1 MSKTLFEKIIARE
14 IPAAIVYE
22 DDSVL
27 AIRDINPQAPTH
39 VLIFPKKVVPRIA
52 EATTADQPLL
62 GQLLLKAAE
71 VADKVGLKKGGY
83 RLVHLLLKSA
93 EVAKKL
99 DLKGG
104 YRLVINN
111 GADGG
116 ETVPHLHVHI
126 LGGRHLAWPPG

>member
-1 MSKTLFEKIIARE
+1 MNKTLFEKIIARE

-22 DDSVL
+22 DDLVL
-27 AIRDINPQAPTH
+27 AIRDINPQAPVH
-39 VLIFPKKVVPRIA
+39 VLIFPKKLVPRIA

-62 GQLLLKAAE
+62 GHILFKA
-71 VADKVGLKKGGY
+71 
-83 RLVHLLLKSA
+83 A

-126 LGGRHLAWPPG
+126 LGGRHMAWPPG

>member
-1 MSKTLFEKIIARE
+1 MNKTLFEKIIARE

-27 AIRDINPQAPTH
+27 AIRDINPQAPVH

-52 EATTADQPLL
+52 EAAGDDGKLL
-62 GQLLLKAAE
+62 GHLLLKA
-71 VADKVGLKKGGY
+71 
-83 RLVHLLLKSA
+83 A

-99 DLKGG
+99 DLKSG

-126 LGGRHLAWPPG
+126 LGGRHMAWPPG

>member
-1 MSKTLFEKIIARE
+1 MSKTLFEKIVARE
-14 IPAAIVYE
+14 IPAQIVFE
-22 DDSVL
+22 DDLVL
-27 AIRDINPQAPTH
+27 AIRDINPQAPVH
-39 VLIFPKKVVPRIA
+39 VLIFPKQPVPRIA
-52 EATTADQPLL
+52 EATPDDQKLL
-62 GQLLLKAAE
+62 GHLLLKA
-71 VADKVGLKKGGY
+71 
-83 RLVHLLLKSA
+83 A

-99 DLKGG
+99 DLKSG